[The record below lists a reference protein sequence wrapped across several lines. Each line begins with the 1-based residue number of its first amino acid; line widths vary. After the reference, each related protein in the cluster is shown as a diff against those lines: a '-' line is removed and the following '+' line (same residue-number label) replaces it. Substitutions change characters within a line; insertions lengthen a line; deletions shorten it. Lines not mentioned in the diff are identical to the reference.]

1 MKNKKMLVMEGQ
13 KNGKINMVEVESK
26 KVRIFASFRNKKELD
41 DRMKEVFDKMPK
53 KYQSEL
59 WLFIGQFESTIVEGF
74 SDENN

>member
-1 MKNKKMLVMEGQ
+1 MEGQ

-26 KVRIFASFRNKKELD
+26 KIRIFASFRNKKELD

-53 KYQSEL
+53 KWQSEL